1 MTRGVALVF
10 LRDASMLKRSPRSAG
25 FTLVELLVVI
35 AIIAILMAL
44 LIPAVQKVRQAADR
58 TTCMNNVKQLALA
71 LNSYQAELKVFPPS
85 RTQTSPLTSWTACIL
100 PYIEQAD
107 VASIY
112 DMKKDWNDPSN
123 YDAIRSRIPIFICP
137 SDPLGYRQDLSIAAT
152 PECGDY
158 TVISAVHDEPCIN
171 CFGFNPKGNEKDT
184 RVVGALVKDRPT
196 RMAEFVDG
204 TSNTIMIAEDA
215 GRPKLYNMAQQ
226 EVVGQPEKEGGWAD
240 PGAPFSI
247 DGSNPDGS
255 IHGPCALNCSSN
267 SELYG
272 FHSNGATVSM
282 VDGSVHFLTV
292 DIDLCVL
299 AALATRAGSSDEE
312 RWLSNFVLP

>member
-1 MTRGVALVF
+1 
-10 LRDASMLKRSPRSAG
+10 MLNRSPRSPG

-71 LNSYQAELKVFPPS
+71 LNNYQTELKVFPPS
-85 RTQTSPLTSWTACIL
+85 RTQTSPLHSWSAHIL

-137 SDPLGYRQDLSIAAT
+137 SNPLGYRQDVSIAAT

-158 TVISAVHDEPCIN
+158 SVISAVHDQVCVN
-171 CFGFNPKGNEKDT
+171 CFGYTPSPTDT
-184 RVVGALVKDRPT
+184 RVLGALVKDRPT
-196 RMAEFVDG
+196 RMPEFVDG

-215 GRPKLYNMAQQ
+215 GRPKLFNMAQQ
-226 EVVGQPEKEGGWAD
+226 EVVGGVEKEGGWAD

-255 IHGPCALNCSSN
+255 INGPCALNCSSN
-267 SELYG
+267 SEVYG
-272 FHSNGATVSM
+272 FHNGATVSM
-282 VDGSVHFLTV
+282 VDGSVHFLMA

-299 AALATRAGSSDEE
+299 SALATRAGHSTEE